1 MQIPLQITF
10 RDMTPSAAID
20 ARIRERAA
28 DLERF
33 YDRITRCHVVV
44 HAPHRRHNQGTLF
57 HVRIDMTVPGSE
69 LVVNREPAAHHAH
82 EDVYVAIRDAFD
94 AARRQLEDYARR
106 TRGATKSRQMTPS
119 GRVVK
124 LVPEE
129 DYGFIDTADG
139 REIYFHRHS
148 IVNASMDELAV
159 GSEVEFV
166 EASGENGPQASTV
179 RVCGRR

>member
-10 RDMTPSAAID
+10 RDMAPSAAIE
-20 ARIRERAA
+20 ARIRDRAA

-44 HAPHRRHNQGTLF
+44 HAPHRRHHQGTLF
-57 HVRIDMTVPGSE
+57 HVRIDVTVPGGE
-69 LVVNREPAAHHAH
+69 LIVNREPAAHRAY

-94 AARRQLEDYARR
+94 AVRRQLEDYARR
-106 TRGATKSRQMTPS
+106 ERGAIKAHAAPPA
-119 GRVVK
+119 GRVAR
-124 LVPEE
+124 LVPTE
-129 DYGFIDTADG
+129 DYGFIETPDG

-148 IVNASMDELAV
+148 VVNAAFDTLAI

-166 EASGENGPQASTV
+166 EEMGEHGPQASTV
-179 RVCGRR
+179 RFTGKR